1 MPPAIA
7 LARSLKELPDWH
19 GMLAKSFT
27 PIGKKILVLF
37 AFLHCRHSDDA
48 CACHEAPK
56 KSHVAAA
63 CLTRS
68 AIASQTFLCFGQCCT
83 WHSLKKKRKSV
94 SETHEDGGRR
104 LRGLTSEVATV
115 PESTPAGFCVFLSDP
130 KSKFCEK
137 PDADSLFNFGR
148 SRSPV

>member
-1 MPPAIA
+1 MRMP
-7 LARSLKELPDWH
+7 RSSEE
-19 GMLAKSFT
+19 KSR
-27 PIGKKILVLF
+27 GRCLLDQVGHRVADLLVLRPV
-37 AFLHCRHSDDA
+37 LHLALS
-48 CACHEAPK
+48 E
-56 KSHVAAA
+56 
-63 CLTRS
+63 
-68 AIASQTFLCFGQCCT
+68 
-83 WHSLKKKRKSV
+83 KKRKSV

-130 KSKFCEK
+130 ESKFCEK